1 VIYKLIGM
9 AVVKLGWKTFAS
21 IGWLFFRNKAAAR
34 KRLVAGAGAAAALT
48 VVAGAAVTVGY
59 LATRDTPEA

>member
-1 VIYKLIGM
+1 MIYKLIGM

-34 KRLVAGAGAAAALT
+34 RKLLVGAGAATALT
-48 VVAGAAVTVGY
+48 LAAGTAVAVGY